1 MHGKQKTGLDICMI
15 MFEQTLERSIFLLFA
30 FQNYI
35 LVFLLF
41 SWNFSVSRGRFAFA
55 EFLHEQLASLRSL
68 GEGKA
73 REEAESEGR
82 ERLFRLCSLRKGK
95 RCQGQDGWCQHREA
109 TRRVLAINSLIS
121 LIKIPPTGEGVQGPF
136 DRAPTGIIQLVREAC
151 VSCPIGGR

>member
-1 MHGKQKTGLDICMI
+1 MELFSIA
-15 MFEQTLERSIFLLFA
+15 RSIRFRRVSPRA
-30 FQNYI
+30 I
-35 LVFLLF
+35 SLVKEPGGRKGEGGSGIRRKGTVVPALF
-41 SWNFSVSRGRFAFA
+41 S
-55 EFLHEQLASLRSL
+55 
-68 GEGKA
+68 
-73 REEAESEGR
+73 
-82 ERLFRLCSLRKGK
+82 RKGK